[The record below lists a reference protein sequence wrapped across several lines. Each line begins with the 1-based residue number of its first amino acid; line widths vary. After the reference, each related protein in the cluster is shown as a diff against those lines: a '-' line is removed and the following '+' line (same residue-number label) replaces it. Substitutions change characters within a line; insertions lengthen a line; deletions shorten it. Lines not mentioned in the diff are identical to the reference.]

1 MLPLVVVSFNTYL
14 VPRQFNKYR
23 NTFAEER
30 ATRIRHF
37 LRDKHLCFLQEVWGS
52 SFENLVDHDIHNT
65 PSGRVPTVSSF
76 SLVKKILP
84 QFLIDA
90 LHTGYLYGSGG
101 LYDLSAKLG
110 EHPIKCL
117 YRHKHTFSISQSRS
131 LKGVEATLWDI
142 PQWGDHR
149 RLLVL
154 NTHLDP
160 STKGTE
166 NRRTQ
171 VIEIL
176 EFMGQT
182 FDELS
187 NQTAQNNETGAP
199 SCPTQDWSRTGVL
212 VLGDFNIKALS
223 DEYHQTQKQHEWTDY
238 FLGVDQHTYAQENS
252 LALSASDWGRIDY
265 IFGVHRFGKY
275 TFLPLTCL
283 ENSIPIPDVGQ
294 ELSDHYPLVVQLVP
308 TIG

>member
-1 MLPLVVVSFNTYL
+1 MLPLVVVSLNTYL
-14 VPRQFNKYR
+14 VPRQFNKNR
-23 NTFAEER
+23 NTVSEER
-30 ATRIRHF
+30 ATRIRQF
-37 LRDKHLCFLQEVWGS
+37 LRDKQLCFLQEVWGS

-65 PSGRVPTVSSF
+65 PAGRVPIVFAF
-76 SLVKKILP
+76 SLLKKKLP
-84 QFLIDA
+84 QFLIDT

-110 EHPIKCL
+110 EHTVKCM
-117 YRHKHTFSISQSRS
+117 YRRKHTFSISQSRS
-131 LKGVEATLWDI
+131 LKGVEATLWTI

-149 RLLVL
+149 QLLVF

-171 VIEIL
+171 VTEIL
-176 EFMGQT
+176 DFMAQT

-187 NQTAQNNETGAP
+187 NQGADNETGVP
-199 SCPTQDWSRTGVL
+199 LCPTQDWSSTGVL
-212 VLGDFNIKALS
+212 VMGDFNIKASS
-223 DEYHQTQKQHEWTDY
+223 DEYQQTLKRHEWTDY
-238 FLGVDQHTYAQENS
+238 FLGVEQHTYAKENS
-252 LALSASDWGRIDY
+252 LAFSASAWGRIDY

-275 TFLPLTCL
+275 TFLPLLCL
-283 ENSIPIPDVGQ
+283 EKSIPIPDVGQ

-308 TIG
+308 TMG